1 MRLRGQHGFT
11 LVEVLVTAA
20 LALVVFG
27 AMLSVLDVFGR
38 DNRLDQLRNETQDNA
53 RSAVD
58 SLSRQL
64 RNVAA
69 PGSGTPGAL
78 LVTKNYSMIFDT
90 IDSSGSSYVWENNAT
105 HMMMVRY
112 CLSNKEPS
120 NEVLWYQV
128 RRWKSST
135 PPPEPS
141 PTKCPDEETGF
152 WEGAPRRLVTYVTNR
167 NGGKARPLFE
177 YSAATAPQTA
187 SVEMNMFLN
196 VAPTQIPETQL
207 TTGIGLRNA
216 NRPPVAEFTATE
228 INNRNVRLDA
238 SASADPDGL
247 ALTFKWTKDGVAQES
262 MSETWETLQESIGS
276 HTYELEVTDPG
287 GLKSKQ
293 SKTIKVQ

>member
-11 LVEVLVTAA
+11 LVEVLVTTA
-20 LALVVFG
+20 LSLVVFG

-90 IDSSGSSYVWENNAT
+90 IDSGSSYVWENNAA

-112 CLSNKEPS
+112 CLSNKVQS

-128 RRWKSST
+128 ARWKSST
-135 PPPEPS
+135 PPLEPS

-152 WEGAPRRLVTYVTNR
+152 WEGSPRKLVTYVTNR

-177 YSAATAPQTA
+177 YSAASAPQTA
-187 SVEMNMFLN
+187 SVEVNMFLN
-196 VAPTQIPETQL
+196 VDPAELKETQL

-228 INNRNVRLDA
+228 INSTYVRLDG

-262 MSETWETLQESIGS
+262 TSEIWEPKETPGS

-287 GLKSKQ
+287 GLKSKI
-293 SKTIKVQ
+293 SKTINVQ

>member
-11 LVEVLVTAA
+11 LVEVLVTTA
-20 LALVVFG
+20 LSLVVFG

-90 IDSSGSSYVWENNAT
+90 IDTNSSYAWEKNAA
-105 HMMMVRY
+105 HMMTVRY
-112 CLSNKEPS
+112 CLQNKEPS

-128 RRWKSST
+128 RRWHT
-135 PPPEPS
+135 AEPPLLPS

-152 WEGAPRRLVTYVTNR
+152 WEGSPRRLVTYLTNR
-167 NGGKARPLFE
+167 IGGSRPLFE

-187 SVEMNMFLN
+187 SVEVNMFLN

-207 TTGIGLRNA
+207 TSGIGLRNA

-228 INNRNVRLDA
+228 INGGYVRLDG

-247 ALTFKWTKDGVAQES
+247 ALTLKWTKDGVPIES
-262 MSETWETLQESIGS
+262 TSEIYETPKPESRTS

-287 GLKSKQ
+287 GLKSNI
-293 SKTIKVQ
+293 SKTITVQ

>member
-11 LVEVLVTAA
+11 LVEVLVTTA
-20 LALVVFG
+20 LSLVVFG

-38 DNRLDQLRNETQDNA
+38 DNSLDQLRNETQDNA

-58 SLSRQL
+58 SVSRQL

-90 IDSSGSSYVWENNAT
+90 IDTNSSYAWENNKA
-105 HMMMVRY
+105 HMMTVRY
-112 CLSNKEPS
+112 CLSNKETS
-120 NEVLWYQV
+120 NEILWYQV
-128 RRWKSST
+128 RRWKT
-135 PPPEPS
+135 TEPPPLPS

-187 SVEMNMFLN
+187 SVEVNMFLN
-196 VAPTQIPETQL
+196 VAPTRLPETQL

-228 INNRNVRLDA
+228 INKFVRLDG

-247 ALTFKWTKDGVAQES
+247 ALTFKWTKDGV
-262 MSETWETLQESIGS
+262 LQESTSEIWETKLKETEGL

-287 GLKSKQ
+287 GLKSKI

>member
-11 LVEVLVTAA
+11 LVEVLVTTA
-20 LALVVFG
+20 LSLVVFG

-38 DNRLDQLRNETQDNA
+38 DNRLDQLRNESQDNA
-53 RSAVD
+53 RSAID
-58 SLSRQL
+58 SISRQL

-69 PGSGTPGAL
+69 PGSEAPGAL
-78 LVTKNYSMIFDT
+78 LVTKNYSLMFDT
-90 IDSSGSSYVWENNAT
+90 IDTNTSFAWGENKS

-112 CLSNKEPS
+112 CLSNQVPS

-128 RRWKSST
+128 RRWNSEK
-135 PPPEPS
+135 PPAEPS

-152 WEGAPRRLVTYVTNR
+152 WEGSPRKLASYLTNR
-167 NGGKARPLFE
+167 NGGEKRPLFI

-187 SVEMNMFLN
+187 SVEVNMYLN
-196 VAPTQIPETQL
+196 VDPKELKETQL

-216 NRPPVAEFTATE
+216 NRPPIAEFTATE

-262 MSETWETLQESIGS
+262 TSEIWDTPQESEGS

-293 SKTIKVQ
+293 SKTVKVQ